1 MRGIL
6 TYHSVD
12 PSGSAISISEHEL
25 RQHIRFFASRRV
37 QIVPLEWL
45 HKVPADRDALAITF
59 DDGFQNFADVAWPLF
74 KHNDLP
80 VTLFVPTERLGG
92 RNDWGGTK
100 HKGIPELPL
109 MSWETVA
116 KLVEH
121 GLTLGS
127 HSRTHPH
134 LETLDDAGIE
144 RELAGSAD
152 DIEKRTGARP
162 KAFCY
167 PFGTFDERCVA
178 VARKHYEVAVTTELA
193 ALPDAAGAPDLHRL
207 PRLDAYY
214 WRGDGLERW
223 GTGSFRRRIAFRAL
237 ARRVRATF
245 GG

>member
-6 TYHSVD
+6 TYHSID
-12 PSGSAISISEHEL
+12 PSGSPISVGEHEL
-25 RQHIRFFASRRV
+25 RQHIRFFASRAV
-37 QIVPLEWL
+37 QVVPLEWL

-74 KHNDLP
+74 RHHDLP
-80 VTLFVPTERLGG
+80 VTLFVPTERLGQK
-92 RNDWGGTK
+92 NDWGGTRLS
-100 HKGIPELPL
+100 GIPELPL

-134 LETLDDAGIE
+134 LETLDDAALE
-144 RELAGSAD
+144 DELAGSART
-152 DIEKRTGARP
+152 IEQRVGVRP

-178 VARKHYEVAVTTELA
+178 AAKRHYEVAVTTELA
-193 ALPDAAGAPDLHRL
+193 ALSDAPDLHRL
-207 PRLDAYY
+207 PRLDVYY
-214 WRGDGLERW
+214 WRAGGLERW
-223 GTGSFRRRIAFRAL
+223 GSGAFRRRIAFRAF
-237 ARRVRATF
+237 ARRVRAAL
-245 GG
+245 GR